1 MATWVARGRLWK
13 RLYSWCI
20 CHDETPNAPNIK
32 IIHRIFRIHSW
43 EVTIL
48 SAPCIE
54 VCWKKS
60 DSSNVIE
67 GRSFLVSIS
76 ANYDQ
81 AQSKMISYTSLKG
94 DLRRNDQWLFSY
106 KRLEEFDK
114 KSYQIE
120 SISLPYW
127 KV

>member
-1 MATWVARGRLWK
+1 MHWGVL
-13 RLYSWCI
+13 
-20 CHDETPNAPNIK
+20 EN
-32 IIHRIFRIHSW
+32 
-43 EVTIL
+43 
-48 SAPCIE
+48 
-54 VCWKKS
+54 S

-81 AQSKMISYTSLKG
+81 AQSKMVSYTSLEG

-114 KSYQIE
+114 KSYHIE